1 MTDQPPP
8 RRGRCECPKCA
19 RRDRALIPR
28 RASTVQTRLGAREIS
43 LAPRDRHLHHFRSIP
58 PRLTI
63 PIERVVDR
71 DRKMLS
77 CVLLGFLADG
87 DHLVSYSTRD
97 DGGGGDLQLQI
108 WTFRPGRRAELLATS
123 PLFESDGGD
132 FRQSWWERMRWTGE
146 TAAPRAEFG
155 EMGPET
161 HMRVSVCESW
171 DRKTL
176 VVHGELGDRGHDG
189 NRRARK
195 CCVTVLPSPAA
206 VPRGTPIAATH
217 MTYVSAAESPFHPS
231 WSGVTPAATP
241 RECTLE
247 LGDDGR
253 GHEQGDEDPYAFD
266 ESERGL
272 RHRVKK
278 QKTAAEREVMDGG
291 KFTLNTGDALFTV
304 DISTATLNP
313 REPHDRALMEA
324 QLQENIGAHV
334 SVVPPC
340 HSPLVTWHG
349 CKTYDSGVG
358 EDDVYLEDQGAFG
371 DASPWIFVSTL
382 PPSVRMCIITPWI
395 ALEMDK
401 VLNSSLRAALD
412 FGFSIRDYELLPL
425 QYGLSSKDGEEP
437 SMLVACLSV
446 LEPSSWSHKPT
457 CPGTMRVVVTVID
470 RQLDRTPG
478 GGTVVYSHELPVLK
492 AGRQSTRQLIHSAR
506 QHVMEVR
513 RSIVIPTAR
522 WTRNASSMSNNYAV
536 TCGLSVP
543 VIRHSTLPI
552 CIVGYGA
559 SALRRS

>member
-1 MTDQPPP
+1 MCQQSS
-8 RRGRCECPKCA
+8 RH
-19 RRDRALIPR
+19 DRVLIPK

-43 LAPRDRHLHHFRSIP
+43 IASRDRDHEHFRSIP
-58 PRLTI
+58 PRLTV
-63 PIERVVDR
+63 PIERVIDR

-87 DHLVSYSTRD
+87 DHLVSYSTRGVD
-97 DGGGGDLQLQI
+97 DGDELQLQI

-123 PLFESDGGD
+123 PLFESEGGD
-132 FRQSWWERMRWTGE
+132 FRRSWRERRRWALT
-146 TAAPRAEFG
+146 RAEFG

-161 HMRVSVCESW
+161 HMLVQVCESW

-176 VVHGELGDRGHDG
+176 VVHGELGERGYDG
-189 NRRARK
+189 KLRAKK

-206 VPRGTPIAATH
+206 LPHGTPIAATH

-241 RECTLE
+241 RESTLE
-247 LGDDGR
+247 LGGDGDR
-253 GHEQGDEDPYAFD
+253 EREQGEDPYAFD
-266 ESERGL
+266 ESERGPI
-272 RHRVKK
+272 HRVKK

-313 REPHDRALMEA
+313 REPHDRALMET

-349 CKTYDSGVG
+349 GKTDDSGVG

-382 PPSVRMCIITPWI
+382 PASVRMCIITPWI

-446 LEPSSWSHKPT
+446 LEPSSWSHQPT

-478 GGTVVYSHELPVLK
+478 GGNVVYSHELPVIK
-492 AGRQSTRQLIHSAR
+492 AGKQSTRQLIRSAR
-506 QHVMEVR
+506 QHLMEVR
-513 RSIVIPTAR
+513 RSIMIPTAR
-522 WTRNASSMSNNYAV
+522 WTRNASSMSNHFVV
-536 TCGLSVP
+536 TRGLSVP
-543 VIRHSTLPI
+543 IIKHSTLPI
-552 CIVGYGA
+552 CIVGYGVSA
-559 SALRRS
+559 SL